1 MQIRAK
7 EGTGYIAQWSER
19 LTADQQVP
27 GSNPGVFS
35 FCFLPFSLPTSTS
48 HLHPLESFL
57 EKHLEEPM
65 SFQIAFGRGFG
76 KAFDLWS
83 RALEK
88 LMEGHLEKNEKLLEV
103 ASAQLLGKAS
113 ELGNS
118 LLKRLRIGHWKSL

>member
-1 MQIRAK
+1 M
-7 EGTGYIAQWSER
+7 TGRNTDHYTTTDLRR
-19 LTADQQVP
+19 LASGKT
-27 GSNPGVFS
+27 
-35 FCFLPFSLPTSTS
+35 
-48 HLHPLESFL
+48 
-57 EKHLEEPM
+57 
-65 SFQIAFGRGFG
+65 FGRGFG